1 MEKQQRSEAQVE
13 CASSAKRKT
22 SWKGMDFARCE
33 RKVRKLQVRIAKAQK
48 ERRYNKVKALQHL
61 LVTSFEAKVLA
72 VRKVTTNK
80 GKRTA
85 GVDHLLWDTDARKI
99 NAVCSLK
106 RRGYRALPLKRV
118 NIPKKNGKMRPL
130 GIPTMKD
137 RAMQALYLMALEPIT
152 ETTADANSYGF
163 RKFRSTADAIDA
175 LHRWLS
181 KDCSPQWIL
190 EGDIKGCFDHI
201 SHEWLLDN
209 VRIDKHILE
218 KWLKS
223 GVVFNKLLQPTVEGT
238 PQGGIISP
246 ILANATLDGMERML
260 KERYKVSYIDGRLY
274 HPKVNYVRYA
284 DDFIVTADK
293 RETLEEIKCML
304 IEFLGE
310 RGLTLSQEKTLIT
323 HISEGY
329 DFLGFNVRKY
339 NGTLIIKPSTKSQK
353 RFTEKLH
360 EVVLKK
366 NKAAAQQKLIEDLNP
381 VLRGWGNYYSG
392 VVSKTT
398 FSKIDHILTNQLKR
412 WAYRRHT
419 NKSRKWI
426 KDKYF
431 IKVGNRDWIFGFK
444 YKDCEKDA
452 IFTLM
457 KLADI
462 PIRRHVKVKCEAN
475 PYDPTWDAYFRKR
488 MQKRNRSRTS
498 RKGTLSE
505 NATCKGVDEPI

>member
-1 MEKQQRSEAQVE
+1 MVELKRMKKQQRSEAQAE
-13 CASSAKRKT
+13 CASSANSGT
-22 SWKGMDFARCE
+22 SWKGIDFTRCE

-48 ERRYNKVKALQHL
+48 KGRYNKVKALQHL
-61 LVTSFEAKVLA
+61 LVTSFEAKALA

-85 GVDHLLWDTDARKI
+85 GVDHTLWDTNAKKI

-106 RRGYRALPLKRV
+106 RRGYRALPLKRA

-137 RAMQALYLMALEPIT
+137 RAMQALYLMALDPVT

-163 RKFRSTADAIDA
+163 RKYRSTADAIDA

-181 KDCSPQWIL
+181 RDCSAQWIL

-209 VRIDKHILE
+209 VRIDKLILE

-223 GVVFNKLLQPTVEGT
+223 GVVFNKLLQPTVEDT

-246 ILANATLDGMERML
+246 TLANATLDGMERML
-260 KERYKVSYIDGRLY
+260 KAKYKGSYIDGRLY
-274 HPKVNYVRYA
+274 YPKVNCVRYA

-293 RETLEEIKCML
+293 RETLEEIKRML
-304 IEFLGE
+304 IGFLGE
-310 RGLTLSQEKTLIT
+310 RGLTLSEEKTRIT
-323 HISEGY
+323 HISEGF

-339 NGTLIIKPSTKSQK
+339 NGTLLIKPSYKSQK

-360 EVVLKK
+360 EVVLGK
-366 NKAAAQQKLIEDLNP
+366 NKTVAQQKLIEDLNP

-392 VVSKTT
+392 VVSETT
-398 FSKIDHILTNQLKR
+398 FSKIDHILTYQLKR
-412 WAYRRHT
+412 WSYRRHT
-419 NKSRKWI
+419 NKSRRWI

-431 IKVGNRDWIFGFK
+431 IKVGNRDWIFGFR
-444 YKDCEKDA
+444 YKDCEEET
-452 IFTLM
+452 IFALRR
-457 KLADI
+457 LADI

-475 PYDPTWDAYFRKR
+475 PYDPTWDAYFLRRK
-488 MQKRNRSRTS
+488 QKSSRTRTS

-505 NATCKGVDEPI
+505 SVS

>member
-1 MEKQQRSEAQVE
+1 MKKQQRSEAKAK
-13 CASSAKRKT
+13 CAPSAKCRT
-22 SWKGMDFARCE
+22 SWKGIDFTRCE
-33 RKVRKLQVRIAKAQK
+33 HKIRKLQVRIAKAQK
-48 ERRYNKVKALQHL
+48 EGRYNKVKALQHL
-61 LVTSFEAKVLA
+61 LVTSFEAKTLA

-85 GVDHLLWDTDARKI
+85 GVDHVLWDTDAKKM

-209 VRIDKHILE
+209 VRIDKLILE

-223 GVVFNKLLQPTVEGT
+223 GVVFNKMLQPTVKGT

-246 ILANATLDGMERML
+246 TLANTTLDGMERML
-260 KERYKVSYIDGRLY
+260 KERYKVKYIDGRFY
-274 HPKVNYVRYA
+274 HPKVNCVRYA

-293 RETLEEIKCML
+293 REILEEIKCML

-310 RGLTLSQEKTLIT
+310 RGLTLSEEKTLIT
-323 HISEGY
+323 HISEGF

-339 NGTLIIKPSTKSQK
+339 NDTLLIKPSSKSQK

-360 EVVLKK
+360 EVVFEK
-366 NKAAAQQKLIEDLNP
+366 NKAVTQQKLIEDLNP

-412 WAYRRHT
+412 WSYRRHT

-431 IKVGNRDWIFGFK
+431 IKVGSRDWIFGFK
-444 YKDCEKDA
+444 YKGCEKQA
-452 IFTLM
+452 VFALI

-462 PIRRHVKVKCEAN
+462 PIKRHVKVMCEAN
-475 PYDPTWDAYFRKR
+475 HYDPSWDAYFLRRKLKSSR
-488 MQKRNRSRTS
+488 TRTS
-498 RKGTLSE
+498 RKGTLLEAVS
-505 NATCKGVDEPI
+505 CKGADEPI

>member
-1 MEKQQRSEAQVE
+1 MEKQQRSEAQAK
-13 CASSAKRKT
+13 CASSAERKT
-22 SWKGMDFARCE
+22 VWKGIDFARCE
-33 RKVRKLQVRIAKAQK
+33 RRVRKLQVRIAKAQK
-48 ERRYNKVKALQHL
+48 EGRYNKVTALQHI
-61 LVTSFEAKVLA
+61 LVTSFEAKGLA
-72 VRKVTTNK
+72 VRKVTSNK

-85 GVDHLLWDTDARKI
+85 GADHVLWDTDAKKI
-99 NAVCSLK
+99 NAVSSLK
-106 RRGYRALPLKRV
+106 RRGYKALPLKRV

-137 RAMQALYLMALEPIT
+137 RAMQALYLMALEPIA

-163 RKFRSTADAIDA
+163 RKFRSAADAMDA

-201 SHEWLLDN
+201 SHQWLLDN

-246 ILANATLDGMERML
+246 TLANMTLDGMERML
-260 KERYKVSYIDGRLY
+260 KEKYKVSYIDGKLY
-274 HPKVNYVRYA
+274 HPKVNCVRYA
-284 DDFIVTADK
+284 DDFIITADK
-293 RETLEEIKCML
+293 REILEETKCML
-304 IEFLGE
+304 IEFLGK
-310 RGLTLSQEKTLIT
+310 RGLTLSEEKTLIT
-323 HISEGY
+323 HISEGF

-339 NGTLIIKPSTKSQK
+339 NGTLLIKPSPKSQK

-360 EVVLKK
+360 EVVFKK
-366 NKAAAQQKLIEDLNP
+366 NKAVAQQKLIEDLNP
-381 VLRGWGNYYSG
+381 VLRGWGNYYSS

-412 WAYRRHT
+412 WSYRRHT
-419 NKSRKWI
+419 NKSREWI
-426 KDKYF
+426 KNKYF

-444 YKDCEKDA
+444 YKDCEKGA

-475 PYDPTWDAYFRKR
+475 PYDPTWDAYFLKR

-505 NATCKGVDEPI
+505 TVACKGADEPI

>member
-1 MEKQQRSEAQVE
+1 MKKQQRSEAQAK
-13 CASSAKRKT
+13 CASSAECKPA
-22 SWKGMDFARCE
+22 WKAIDFARCE

-48 ERRYNKVKALQHL
+48 ERRYNKVRALHHL
-61 LVTSFEAKVLA
+61 LVTSFEAKALA
-72 VRKVTTNK
+72 VRKVTSNK

-85 GVDHLLWDTDARKI
+85 GVDHVKWDTDAKKI
-99 NAVCSLK
+99 DAVCSLK
-106 RRGYRALPLKRV
+106 RRGYKALPLKRV

-130 GIPTMKD
+130 GIPTMRD

-181 KDCSPQWIL
+181 RDCSPEWIL

-209 VRIDKHILE
+209 VRIDKYILE

-246 ILANATLDGMERML
+246 TLANATLDGMESML
-260 KERYKVSYIDGRLY
+260 KGKYKARSIDGKLY
-274 HPKVNYVRYA
+274 YPKVNCVRYA

-293 RETLEEIKCML
+293 RETLEEVKRML
-304 IEFLGE
+304 AEFLGE
-310 RGLTLSQEKTLIT
+310 RGLTLSKEKTMIT
-323 HISEGY
+323 HISEGF

-339 NGTLIIKPSTKSQK
+339 NGTLLIKPSPKSVK

-360 EVVLKK
+360 EVILDK
-366 NKAAAQQKLIEDLNP
+366 NKAVAQQKLIEDLNP

-392 VVSKTT
+392 VVSKTA
-398 FSKIDHILTNQLKR
+398 FSRIDHILTNQLKR
-412 WAYRRHT
+412 WSYRRHT

-426 KDKYF
+426 KNKYF
-431 IKVGNRDWIFGFK
+431 IRVGNRDWTFSFR
-444 YKDCEKDA
+444 YKDGDKDA
-452 IFTLM
+452 SCTLM

-462 PIRRHVKVKCEAN
+462 PIRRHIKVKCEAN
-475 PYDPTWDAYFRKR
+475 PYDPIWDDYYSKR
-488 MQKRNRSRTS
+488 IHKSNRSRTS
-498 RKGTLSE
+498 RKGALSE
-505 NATCKGVDEPI
+505 AATCKRYG

>member
-1 MEKQQRSEAQVE
+1 MKKQQRSEAQAK
-13 CASSAKRKT
+13 CASSAERRT
-22 SWKGMDFARCE
+22 SWKKIDFSRCE
-33 RKVRKLQVRIAKAQK
+33 RKVRKLQFRIAKAQK
-48 ERRYNKVKALQHL
+48 EGRYNKVKALQHL

-85 GVDHLLWDTDARKI
+85 GIDHVLWDTDARKI

-106 RRGYRALPLKRV
+106 RRGYKALPLKRV

-181 KDCSPQWIL
+181 RDCSPQWIL

-201 SHEWLLDN
+201 SHQWLLDN
-209 VRIDKHILE
+209 VRIDKRILE

-223 GVVFNKLLQPTVEGT
+223 GVVFNKMPQPTVEGT

-246 ILANATLDGMERML
+246 ILANTTLDGMERML
-260 KERYKVSYIDGRLY
+260 KERYRVNYIDGRLY

-293 RETLEEIKCML
+293 RETLEDVKCML
-304 IEFLGE
+304 IEFLRE
-310 RGLTLSQEKTLIT
+310 RGLTLSEEKTLIT
-323 HISEGY
+323 HISEGF

-339 NGTLIIKPSTKSQK
+339 NGTLLIKPSSKSQK

-360 EVVLKK
+360 EVVFKK
-366 NKAAAQQKLIEDLNP
+366 NKAVAQQKLIEELNP
-381 VLRGWGNYYSG
+381 VLRLSL
-392 VVSKTT
+392 
-398 FSKIDHILTNQLKR
+398 IHI
-412 WAYRRHT
+412 
-419 NKSRKWI
+419 
-426 KDKYF
+426 
-431 IKVGNRDWIFGFK
+431 
-444 YKDCEKDA
+444 
-452 IFTLM
+452 
-457 KLADI
+457 
-462 PIRRHVKVKCEAN
+462 
-475 PYDPTWDAYFRKR
+475 
-488 MQKRNRSRTS
+488 
-498 RKGTLSE
+498 
-505 NATCKGVDEPI
+505 

>member
-1 MEKQQRSEAQVE
+1 MEKQQRSEAQAK
-13 CASSAKRKT
+13 CAPSAERKT
-22 SWKGMDFARCE
+22 VWKGIDFARCE
-33 RKVRKLQVRIAKAQK
+33 RRVRKLQVRIAKAQK
-48 ERRYNKVKALQHL
+48 EGRHNKVTALQHL
-61 LVTSFEAKVLA
+61 LVTSFEAKGLA
-72 VRKVTTNK
+72 VRKVTSNK

-85 GVDHLLWDTDARKI
+85 GADHVLWDTDAKKI
-99 NAVCSLK
+99 NAVSSLK
-106 RRGYRALPLKRV
+106 RRGYKALPLKRV

-137 RAMQALYLMALEPIT
+137 RAMQALYLMALEPIA

-163 RKFRSTADAIDA
+163 RKFRSAADAMHA

-201 SHEWLLDN
+201 SHQWLLDN

-246 ILANATLDGMERML
+246 TLANTTLDGMERML
-260 KERYKVSYIDGRLY
+260 KEKYKVSYIDGKLY
-274 HPKVNYVRYA
+274 HPKVNCVRYA
-284 DDFIVTADK
+284 DDFIITADK
-293 RETLEEIKCML
+293 REILEETKCML
-304 IEFLGE
+304 IEFLGK
-310 RGLTLSQEKTLIT
+310 RGLTLSEEKTLIT
-323 HISEGY
+323 HISEGF

-339 NGTLIIKPSTKSQK
+339 NGTLLIKPSPKSQK

-360 EVVLKK
+360 EVVFKK
-366 NKAAAQQKLIEDLNP
+366 NKAVAQQKLIEDLNP
-381 VLRGWGNYYSG
+381 VLRGWGNYYSS

-412 WAYRRHT
+412 WSYRRHT
-419 NKSRKWI
+419 NKSREWI
-426 KDKYF
+426 KNKYF
-431 IKVGNRDWIFGFK
+431 IKVGTRDWIFGFK
-444 YKDCEKDA
+444 YKDCEKGA
-452 IFTLM
+452 IFILM

-462 PIRRHVKVKCEAN
+462 PIRRYVKVKCEAN
-475 PYDPTWDAYFRKR
+475 PYDPTWDAYFLKR

-505 NATCKGVDEPI
+505 NVACKGADEPI

>member
-1 MEKQQRSEAQVE
+1 MVELKRMKKQQRSEAQAE
-13 CASSAKRKT
+13 CASSANSGT
-22 SWKGMDFARCE
+22 SWKGIDFTRCE

-48 ERRYNKVKALQHL
+48 KGRYNKVKALQHL
-61 LVTSFEAKVLA
+61 LVTSFEAKALA

-85 GVDHLLWDTDARKI
+85 GVDHTLWDTNAKKI

-137 RAMQALYLMALEPIT
+137 RAMQALYLMALDPVT

-163 RKFRSTADAIDA
+163 RKYRSTADAIDA

-181 KDCSPQWIL
+181 RDCSAQWIL

-209 VRIDKHILE
+209 VRIDKLILE

-246 ILANATLDGMERML
+246 TLANATLDGMERML
-260 KERYKVSYIDGRLY
+260 KAKYKGSYIDGKLY
-274 HPKVNYVRYA
+274 YPKVNCVRYA
-284 DDFIVTADK
+284 DDFIVKADK
-293 RETLEEIKCML
+293 RETLEEIKRML
-304 IEFLGE
+304 IGFLGE
-310 RGLTLSQEKTLIT
+310 RGLTLSEEKTRIT
-323 HISEGY
+323 HISEGF

-339 NGTLIIKPSTKSQK
+339 NGTLLIKPSSKSQK

-360 EVVLKK
+360 EVVLGK
-366 NKAAAQQKLIEDLNP
+366 NKTVAQQKLIEDLNP

-398 FSKIDHILTNQLKR
+398 FSKIDHILTYQLKR
-412 WAYRRHT
+412 WSYRRHT
-419 NKSRKWI
+419 NKSRRWI

-431 IKVGNRDWIFGFK
+431 IKVGNRDWIFGFR
-444 YKDCEKDA
+444 YKDCEEET
-452 IFTLM
+452 IFALRR
-457 KLADI
+457 LADI

-475 PYDPTWDAYFRKR
+475 PYDPTWDAYFLRRK
-488 MQKRNRSRTS
+488 QKSSRTRTS

-505 NATCKGVDEPI
+505 SVS

>member
-1 MEKQQRSEAQVE
+1 MKKQQRSEAQAE
-13 CASSAKRKT
+13 CASSAKCRT
-22 SWKGMDFARCE
+22 SWKGINFARCE

-61 LVTSFEAKVLA
+61 LVTSFEAKALA

-85 GVDHLLWDTDARKI
+85 GVDHVLWNTNARKI

-137 RAMQALYLMALEPIT
+137 RAMQALYLMALEPVT

-209 VRIDKHILE
+209 VRIDKCILE

-246 ILANATLDGMERML
+246 TLANATLDGMERML

-274 HPKVNYVRYA
+274 YPKVNCVRYA

-293 RETLEEIKCML
+293 RETLEEIKRML
-304 IEFLGE
+304 IEFLGK
-310 RGLTLSQEKTLIT
+310 RGLTLSEEKTLIT
-323 HISEGY
+323 HISEGF

-339 NGTLIIKPSTKSQK
+339 NGTLLIKPSPKSLK

-360 EVVLKK
+360 EVVFGK
-366 NKAAAQQKLIEDLNP
+366 NKAVAQQRLIEALNP

-412 WAYRRHT
+412 WSYRRHT
-419 NKSRKWI
+419 NKSRRWI

-431 IKVGNRDWIFGFK
+431 IRVGNRDWIFGFK
-444 YKDCEKDA
+444 HKDCENDA

-457 KLADI
+457 KLANI
-462 PIRRHVKVKCEAN
+462 PIRRHIKVRCEAN
-475 PYDPTWDAYFRKR
+475 PYDPAWDAYFWKRK
-488 MQKRNRSRTS
+488 QKSNRTRTS

-505 NATCKGVDEPI
+505 IVSCKGADEPI

>member
-1 MEKQQRSEAQVE
+1 MVELKRMKKQQRSEAQAE
-13 CASSAKRKT
+13 CASSANSGT
-22 SWKGMDFARCE
+22 SWKGIDFTRCE
-33 RKVRKLQVRIAKAQK
+33 RKVMKLQVRIAKAQK
-48 ERRYNKVKALQHL
+48 KGRYNKVKALQHL
-61 LVTSFEAKVLA
+61 LVTSFEAKALA

-85 GVDHLLWDTDARKI
+85 GVDHTLWDTNAKKI

-137 RAMQALYLMALEPIT
+137 RAMQALYLMALDPVT

-163 RKFRSTADAIDA
+163 RKYRSTADAIDA

-181 KDCSPQWIL
+181 RDCSAQWIL

-209 VRIDKHILE
+209 VRIDKLILE

-246 ILANATLDGMERML
+246 TLANATLDGMERML
-260 KERYKVSYIDGRLY
+260 KAKYKGSYIDGRLY
-274 HPKVNYVRYA
+274 YPKVNCVRYA

-293 RETLEEIKCML
+293 RETLEEIKRML
-304 IEFLGE
+304 IGFLGE
-310 RGLTLSQEKTLIT
+310 RGLTLSEEKTRIT
-323 HISEGY
+323 HISEGF

-339 NGTLIIKPSTKSQK
+339 NGTLLIKPSSKSQK

-360 EVVLKK
+360 EVVLGK
-366 NKAAAQQKLIEDLNP
+366 NKTVAQQKLIEDLNP

-398 FSKIDHILTNQLKR
+398 FSKIDHILTYQLKR
-412 WAYRRHT
+412 WSYRRHT
-419 NKSRKWI
+419 NKSRRWI

-431 IKVGNRDWIFGFK
+431 IKVGNRDWIFGFR
-444 YKDCEKDA
+444 YKDCEEET
-452 IFTLM
+452 IFALRR
-457 KLADI
+457 LADI

-475 PYDPTWDAYFRKR
+475 PYDPTWDAYFLRRK
-488 MQKRNRSRTS
+488 QKSSRTRTS

-505 NATCKGVDEPI
+505 SVS